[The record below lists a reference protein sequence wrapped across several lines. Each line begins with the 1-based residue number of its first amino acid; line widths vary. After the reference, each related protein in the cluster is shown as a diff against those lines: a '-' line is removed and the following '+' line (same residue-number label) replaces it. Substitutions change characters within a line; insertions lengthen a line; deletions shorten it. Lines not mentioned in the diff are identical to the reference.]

1 MKSERVAGIPVSR
14 GIGIGPVFLFQPYE
28 PKRSEKKAESAA
40 VEAEVL
46 ASGMAQAEA
55 ELTARIEKCEAGSPE
70 AEILDAHMEILH
82 DPCLAEDIQARIDS
96 GVCCAASVWD
106 AYQAM
111 IDMLLEVEDPV
122 FRGRATDMVDVRNR
136 LLRCCEGLQETDF
149 SALREPTV
157 LVANEL
163 TPSDTISLPR
173 DMLVAIA
180 AETGTNTSHA
190 AILARSW
197 GIPAVLGVPGLVA
210 AAQNREGAIVDAVDG
225 AVIFDPDEETLAL
238 YAARRQNMNAE
249 AAADAAAV
257 RQPVVTTDGVAVATE
272 INVGKIEDIETDA
285 AGYADGVGLFRS
297 EFLFMQAEQL
307 PDEEAQY
314 RAYSKV
320 LKAFGE
326 RPVILR
332 TLDIGGDK
340 ELSYFSLPKEENPFL
355 GLRALRLCFAHE
367 DIFRTQLRAA
377 CRASAE
383 GNLWLMF
390 PMVSSLDDF
399 RRAKAIL
406 RDVQN
411 ELGAEGISCDPQMKV
426 GIMIETP
433 AIALM
438 AEAAARETDF
448 ASIGTNDL
456 CQYTCAADRMNTTVA
471 PYNAPE
477 NPGFLRLVAQIARAY
492 TQEGKPLGVCG
503 ELAADPRLGPVL
515 VGMGIRSLSV
525 NGASLGSVR
534 RNLSGKSCADMAAL
548 SEQVLACTTIQD
560 VKDILG

>member
-1 MKSERVAGIPVSR
+1 MKSERIIGIPVSR
-14 GIGIGPVFLFQPYE
+14 GIGIGPVLVFQPYK
-28 PKRSEKKAESAA
+28 PKRSERKAESAA
-40 VEAEVL
+40 AEAEAL
-46 ASGMAQAEA
+46 ASGMTRAEA
-55 ELTARIEKCEAGSPE
+55 ELAARIEKCEAGSPE
-70 AEILDAHMEILH
+70 AEILDAHPEILH
-82 DPCLAEDIQARIDS
+82 DPCLAEDIQARID
-96 GVCCAASVWD
+96 GGLCCAASVWD

-122 FRGRATDMVDVRNR
+122 FRDRAADMVDVRNR
-136 LLRCCEGLQETDF
+136 LLRCCEGLQEMDF
-149 SALREPTV
+149 SALREPIV

-197 GIPAVLGVPGLVA
+197 GIPAVLGAPGLMEA
-210 AAQNREGAIVDAVDG
+210 ARDCEGAIVDAVDG
-225 AVIFDPDEETLAL
+225 LVIFDPDEATAVR
-238 YAARRQNMNAE
+238 YITRKQDMNAE

-272 INVGKIEDIETDA
+272 INVGKIEDIEAEA

-307 PDEEAQY
+307 PDEETQY

-367 DIFRTQLRAA
+367 DIFRTQLRAV

-406 RDVQN
+406 RDVQD
-411 ELGAEGISCDPQMKV
+411 ELKAEGVSYDPQMKV
-426 GIMIETP
+426 GVMIETP
-433 AIALM
+433 AIALV

-492 TQEGKPLGVCG
+492 AQEGKPLGVCG

-515 VGMGIRSLSV
+515 VGMGIRALSV
-525 NGASLGSVR
+525 NSASLGAVR

-548 SEQVLACTTIQD
+548 SERVLACTSIQD